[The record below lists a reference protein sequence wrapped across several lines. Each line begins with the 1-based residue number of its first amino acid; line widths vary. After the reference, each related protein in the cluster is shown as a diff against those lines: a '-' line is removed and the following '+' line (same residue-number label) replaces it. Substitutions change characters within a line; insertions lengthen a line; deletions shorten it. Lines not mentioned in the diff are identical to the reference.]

1 MPIFWVRTGRPPVQW
16 LPEQE
21 GRGDLG
27 RRLSPLT
34 TFKRTAAN
42 LTVQGEND
50 HTGLRTGVRRRA
62 QAGRRRREMMTV
74 AGAAWVLKGQW
85 PAVHAR
91 IFDFLRRRA
100 LLPPRAP

>member
-1 MPIFWVRTGRPPVQW
+1 
-16 LPEQE
+16 
-21 GRGDLG
+21 
-27 RRLSPLT
+27 
-34 TFKRTAAN
+34 
-42 LTVQGEND
+42 
-50 HTGLRTGVRRRA
+50 
-62 QAGRRRREMMTV
+62 MMTV